1 MLLWYCLAM
10 LYIIASPIGNLDDI
24 SQRALKTFESVDAIL
39 CEDTR
44 QTSKLLARYNIR
56 KTLISLHEHSSQEKI
71 SCLIDDMAKGR
82 NYAYVSDGG
91 TPNLSDPGGRLVEAA
106 NSKKITVSPI
116 VGPSA
121 LTALISVAP
130 FPCSDFRFI
139 GFFPKKKGRQT
150 LAKELLAVK
159 APVFFFESPKRV
171 RKTIKLLSER
181 IPNKKLLIGRE
192 LTKIYEQILVLDL
205 SAVNEDNI
213 NDIPEKGE
221 FVLAIF

>member
-1 MLLWYCLAM
+1 M

-56 KTLISLHEHSSQEKI
+56 KPLISLHEHSSLEKI
-71 SCLIDDMAKGR
+71 NSLVDDMEQGK

-91 TPNLSDPGGRLVEAA
+91 TPNLSDPGGRLVEVAYG
-106 NSKKITVSPI
+106 KKITVSPI

-130 FPCSDFRFI
+130 FSCSDFRFI
-139 GFFPKKKGRQT
+139 GFFPKKKGRET
-150 LAKELLAVK
+150 LAKEISASK
-159 APVFFFESPKRV
+159 HPIFFYESPKRA
-171 RKTIKLLSER
+171 RKTISFLAKRLD
-181 IPNKKLLIGRE
+181 NKKLLIGRE
-192 LTKIYEQILVLDL
+192 LTKIFEQILVLDL
-205 SAVNEDNI
+205 SLINEDNI
-213 NDIPEKGE
+213 SNIPEKGE
-221 FVLAIF
+221 FVLAIFE